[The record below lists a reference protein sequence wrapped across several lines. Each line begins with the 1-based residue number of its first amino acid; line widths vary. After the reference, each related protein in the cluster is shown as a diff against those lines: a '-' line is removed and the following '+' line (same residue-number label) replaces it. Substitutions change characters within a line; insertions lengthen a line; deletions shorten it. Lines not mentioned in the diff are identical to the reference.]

1 MTTENT
7 GSPHDPDYNISV
19 SSTPDSIRPTI
30 DQLKEAYNPPIGSL
44 AAQTYN
50 PNTRYPD
57 TAWER
62 AWDGGM
68 IDPHYQW
75 PDDPPTKTE
84 EMLHRISEGFNNILE
99 KLGNVEETRTTVV
112 KQEEKIETMLVLLDK
127 ALREIELIRTNS
139 NKKTESETTD
149 LEDG

>member
-19 SSTPDSIRPTI
+19 SSAPDSIRPTI
-30 DQLKEAYNPPIGSL
+30 DQLKAAYHPPAGSI
-44 AAQTYN
+44 AAQTYD
-50 PNTRYPD
+50 PNKRYID
-57 TAWER
+57 AAWER

-68 IDPHYQW
+68 IDPDYEW
-75 PDDPPTKTE
+75 PDNPPDKTQ
-84 EMLHRISEGFNNILE
+84 EMLHRISKGFNNILL
-99 KLGNVEETRTTVV
+99 KLDGVEETKETVI

-127 ALREIELIRTNS
+127 ALREIEIIRTNS
-139 NKKTESETTD
+139 NKKSETE